1 MSEILQTVWRILTFR
16 FTREDIDR
24 LDNRYLTF
32 GVIATW
38 IVGMGRYWD
47 NTRAEF
53 LQHLG
58 VGSVV
63 YIFILALYLFLI
75 LWPLR
80 PQNWSYKNLLI
91 FISLTAPPAILYAI
105 PIEMFMP
112 LALAQSVN
120 AIFLGIVAVWRV
132 ALLGRYLY
140 VYCEMRGLGILV
152 ALLFP
157 LTGLVSALA
166 ALNLEHAVFQVMAG
180 INDNPESSAD
190 VAYQVLF
197 VITLIS
203 WLLFPILAFLYVVEI
218 ARQRDKRKTLPS

>member
-1 MSEILQTVWRILTFR
+1 MSEILRTVWRILTFR
-16 FTREDIDR
+16 FTLEDIAR
-24 LDNRYLTF
+24 LDNRYLAF
-32 GVIATW
+32 GLIATW

-112 LALAQSVN
+112 LSVAQSVN
-120 AIFLGIVAVWRV
+120 AVFLGIVAVWRV

-140 VYCEMRGLGILV
+140 VYCEMRGLGIIV

-166 ALNLEHAVFQVMAG
+166 ALNLEHAVFQIMAG
-180 INDNPESSAD
+180 INEDPASSAD
-190 VAYQVLF
+190 TAYRVLF
-197 VITLIS
+197 VITMIS
-203 WLLFPILAFLYVVEI
+203 WLLFPVLIILYIWEI
-218 ARQRDKRKTLPS
+218 IRQRRP